1 MFHPHTPGS
10 DDLAWIELLLSLIV
24 LAASLLMLVP
34 VVVAAAVN
42 WRAFKTHWRDG
53 LLLSGLLVALSLPVL
68 IFDLWYFDPAAAVE
82 QEMGRPD
89 NVAVTTA
96 WVVKLIILIITP
108 LWTLVFL
115 TAAYV
120 GAQAEWA
127 RCRSQRRIIRWPGA
141 RGIALGAGLGVAFGL
156 GTSLLFYA
164 AGVGLSRMLEQMTV
178 SYPGVEEAP
187 LAAVMIVSLLF
198 AAVAAVQEELV
209 YRGAAQGLMTRL
221 LGGSRAALIGVNL
234 LIALLFAA
242 AHLINTDAPTL
253 KFTQIFLFGLL
264 LAWLAHRFGLTSA
277 VAAHL
282 GLNLTVTP
290 VELLLM
296 S

>member
-1 MFHPHTPGS
+1 MYLSQSPGP
-10 DDLAWIELLLSLIV
+10 DAFPVIELLLSLIV

-42 WRAFKTHWRDG
+42 WRAFKRHWWHG
-53 LLLSGLLVALSLPVL
+53 LLLSLLLVGLSLPVM

-89 NVAVTTA
+89 DVAVTTA
-96 WVVKLIILIITP
+96 WIVKMLILIVTP
-108 LWTLVFL
+108 LWTVAFL

-127 RCRSQRRIIRWPGA
+127 RCESLHRMVRRPWA
-141 RGIALGAGLGVAFGL
+141 RGIAWGAALGVAFGL
-156 GTSLLFYA
+156 VTSLLFYVT
-164 AGVGLSRMLEQMTV
+164 GVGLSRLLDQMTA
-178 SYPGVEEAP
+178 SYPGVEDAP

-209 YRGAAQGLMTRL
+209 YRGATQGLLTRL
-221 LGGSRAALIGVNL
+221 LGGSRAGVIGVNL

-242 AHLINTDAPTL
+242 AHLLNTNAPAL
-253 KFTQIFLFGLL
+253 KFTQIFFFGLL

-277 VAAHL
+277 IAAHL

-290 VELLLM
+290 IELLVM
-296 S
+296 G